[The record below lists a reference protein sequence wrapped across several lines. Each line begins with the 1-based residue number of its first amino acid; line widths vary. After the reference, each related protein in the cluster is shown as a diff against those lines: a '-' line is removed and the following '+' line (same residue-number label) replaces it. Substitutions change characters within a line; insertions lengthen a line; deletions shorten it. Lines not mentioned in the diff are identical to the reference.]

1 MAAVIG
7 SDLLKSRFNPTVV
20 LTAASPIVTMSKA
33 YRALDNYTAGRLRR
47 SLRSKLPIRW
57 V

>member
-1 MAAVIG
+1 MRDTAPHAARCLHGRLAEAMAAVIG

-20 LTAASPIVTMSKA
+20 LTAASPIVTM
-33 YRALDNYTAGRLRR
+33 
-47 SLRSKLPIRW
+47 PIRW